1 MTDKPTVEKRKRG
14 RPPKSDKSVHS
25 RAIGNNLWEK
35 AFLAQLRL
43 TGVVTTA
50 CNVAKIG
57 RVTVYEHRQND
68 PEFARAWDEAR
79 EMAADRLEQEAIR
92 RAVDGTNKP
101 VFFQG
106 EIVGFEKEYSD
117 TLLVLLLKAHKPD
130 KYRERS
136 DVRINLAQ
144 LSDEELR
151 LLAEGK
157 VP

>member
-1 MTDKPTVEKRKRG
+1 
-14 RPPKSDKSVHS
+14 
-25 RAIGNNLWEK
+25 
-35 AFLAQLRL
+35 
-43 TGVVTTA
+43 
-50 CNVAKIG
+50 
-57 RVTVYEHRQND
+57 
-68 PEFARAWDEAR
+68 
-79 EMAADRLEQEAIR
+79 MAADRLEQEAIR

>member
-1 MTDKPTVEKRKRG
+1 MTDTTVEKRKRG
-14 RPPKSDKSVHS
+14 RPPKIDKSLQP
-25 RAIGNNLWEK
+25 RAIGKNLWEK

-43 TGVVTTA
+43 TGVVTKA
-50 CNVAKIG
+50 CDMAKVT
-57 RVTVYEHRQND
+57 RQTVYDRRNND
-68 PEFARAWDEAR
+68 PEFAKAWDEAR

-92 RAVDGTNKP
+92 RAVDGVNKP

-144 LSDEELR
+144 MSDEELR